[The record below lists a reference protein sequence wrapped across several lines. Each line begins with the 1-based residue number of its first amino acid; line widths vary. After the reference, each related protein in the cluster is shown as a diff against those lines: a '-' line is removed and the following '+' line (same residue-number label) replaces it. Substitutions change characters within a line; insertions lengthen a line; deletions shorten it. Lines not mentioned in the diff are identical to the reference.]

1 MLILEINNLK
11 KYFNDRLIVSVDN
24 LTISSG
30 DKIGVVGRNG
40 AGKTTFLN
48 ILAGEESCEGIV
60 KRNCS
65 ISYIRQF
72 PRENIKAHGKIL
84 SEFGIGRKA
93 GIDDL
98 SGGEYTKL
106 NIAAALSGEGE
117 LLLADEPTC
126 NLDYEGI
133 SLLQKKLEK
142 IETFVLISHDRELMD
157 SLCSRIIEIED
168 GKLALYEGNY
178 SSYKRQKTLE
188 MQFRQKKYEHYISEK
203 SRLQRTIE
211 QTEKS
216 SKSMRKAPRR
226 MGNSEARLHKG
237 STSEK
242 RKKISNSVRRM
253 KVHLKNLQVE
263 KKPYKVPGVKFDFS
277 LVNPPENKIVISGK
291 NICFNYGSVNVLK
304 DADFEIYNGS
314 KTAIVG
320 SNGSGKTTL
329 MNLMEG
335 DSKSVYKVP
344 KAVIGYLCQDFS
356 NLDSEKTV
364 IDNVMRDSVQDEIS
378 VRTVLAR
385 LLFTGSDVYKKVS
398 VLSGGEKIKASFAK
412 IFVSDANILLLDEPT
427 NYLDLQSVE
436 SLEDILESYLG
447 TVVFVSHDRKFIN
460 SIADRMMLLKD
471 GKITEFGGNLR
482 EFERHQ
488 KLKKDSEGHR
498 VEKSV
503 LQMKLTEIISR
514 MLLPGSDKE
523 MLEVEYK
530 DVLNR
535 LKNLDKK

>member
-1 MLILEINNLK
+1 
-11 KYFNDRLIVSVDN
+11 
-24 LTISSG
+24 
-30 DKIGVVGRNG
+30 
-40 AGKTTFLN
+40 
-48 ILAGEESCEGIV
+48 
-60 KRNCS
+60 
-65 ISYIRQF
+65 
-72 PRENIKAHGKIL
+72 
-84 SEFGIGRKA
+84 
-93 GIDDL
+93 
-98 SGGEYTKL
+98 
-106 NIAAALSGEGE
+106 
-117 LLLADEPTC
+117 
-126 NLDYEGI
+126 
-133 SLLQKKLEK
+133 
-142 IETFVLISHDRELMD
+142 
-157 SLCSRIIEIED
+157 
-168 GKLALYEGNY
+168 
-178 SSYKRQKTLE
+178 
-188 MQFRQKKYEHYISEK
+188 
-203 SRLQRTIE
+203 
-211 QTEKS
+211 
-216 SKSMRKAPRR
+216 
-226 MGNSEARLHKG
+226 
-237 STSEK
+237 
-242 RKKISNSVRRM
+242 
-253 KVHLKNLQVE
+253 
-263 KKPYKVPGVKFDFS
+263 
-277 LVNPPENKIVISGK
+277 
-291 NICFNYGSVNVLK
+291 
-304 DADFEIYNGS
+304 
-314 KTAIVG
+314 
-320 SNGSGKTTL
+320 
-329 MNLMEG
+329 MEG

>member
-1 MLILEINNLK
+1 
-11 KYFNDRLIVSVDN
+11 
-24 LTISSG
+24 
-30 DKIGVVGRNG
+30 
-40 AGKTTFLN
+40 
-48 ILAGEESCEGIV
+48 
-60 KRNCS
+60 
-65 ISYIRQF
+65 
-72 PRENIKAHGKIL
+72 
-84 SEFGIGRKA
+84 
-93 GIDDL
+93 
-98 SGGEYTKL
+98 
-106 NIAAALSGEGE
+106 
-117 LLLADEPTC
+117 
-126 NLDYEGI
+126 
-133 SLLQKKLEK
+133 
-142 IETFVLISHDRELMD
+142 
-157 SLCSRIIEIED
+157 
-168 GKLALYEGNY
+168 
-178 SSYKRQKTLE
+178 
-188 MQFRQKKYEHYISEK
+188 
-203 SRLQRTIE
+203 
-211 QTEKS
+211 
-216 SKSMRKAPRR
+216 
-226 MGNSEARLHKG
+226 
-237 STSEK
+237 
-242 RKKISNSVRRM
+242 
-253 KVHLKNLQVE
+253 
-263 KKPYKVPGVKFDFS
+263 
-277 LVNPPENKIVISGK
+277 
-291 NICFNYGSVNVLK
+291 
-304 DADFEIYNGS
+304 
-314 KTAIVG
+314 
-320 SNGSGKTTL
+320 